1 LKHEV
6 KLMKYTSYVRYVAA
20 AVALTWAPS
29 AFAQEDMKAC
39 VAAYEGAQTSQK
51 QGKYVA
57 ALDQAK
63 ACAQSG
69 CGILVNE
76 CLKLYEDLS
85 RDVPTFVFSAQDG
98 DGKELVDVNV
108 TVDGQLVFSKLEGT
122 ALPLDPGPHVI
133 KFEAAGLPSA
143 EVNHVAR
150 VGDRHR
156 LVTAI
161 LGEKKK
167 PEAAPA
173 PGVLPPSGPAREE
186 PKGVPVATWVLGGV
200 GVLSLGAFT
209 YLRVSGISDYN
220 TLNSECSPYCDP
232 GEVEDIKSKFTASY
246 VALGIAG
253 GALAGATIIYFA
265 GRGEKKEEAVQA
277 SVMPLPGGGAARL
290 MKRF

>member
-1 LKHEV
+1 MRHSS
-6 KLMKYTSYVRYVAA
+6 TVRFLTALT
-20 AVALTWAPS
+20 ALTWS
-29 AFAQEDMKAC
+29 SGAFAQEDMKEC
-39 VAAYEGAQTSQK
+39 VSAYEGAQTSQK

-63 ACAQSG
+63 FCAQSG

-76 CLKLYEDLS
+76 CLKLYEDLM

-122 ALPLDPGPHVI
+122 ALPLDPGAHVI
-133 KFEAAGLPSA
+133 RFEAAGLPPA

-156 LVTAI
+156 LVSAI

-167 PEAAPA
+167 AEEPA
-173 PGVLPPSGPAREE
+173 PGVLPPAAPRQQQEQ
-186 PKGVPVATWVLGGV
+186 GVPVASWVLGGV

-220 TLNSECSPYCDP
+220 NLNSECSPYCDP
-232 GEVEDIKSKFTASY
+232 SEVDDIKMKFTASY

-253 GALAGATIIYFA
+253 GALAGAAVIYFA
-265 GRGEKKEEAVQA
+265 SRGDNKEEAVQA
-277 SVMPLPGGGAARL
+277 SVMPLPGGGAARI

>member
-1 LKHEV
+1 MRH
-6 KLMKYTSYVRYVAA
+6 THTVRFLA
-20 AVALTWAPS
+20 ALTALAWAPS
-29 AFAQEDMKAC
+29 AFAEEDMKEC

-63 ACAQSG
+63 FCAQSG

-76 CLKLYEDLS
+76 CLKLYEDLT

-108 TVDGQLVFSKLEGT
+108 TVDGQLVFSRLEGT
-122 ALPLDPGPHVI
+122 ALPLDPGAHVI

-156 LVTAI
+156 LITAI
-161 LGEKKK
+161 LGEKTK
-167 PEAAPA
+167 PAEPA
-173 PGVLPPSGPAREE
+173 PGALPPSGPVYREQ
-186 PKGVPVATWVLGGV
+186 KGVPVASWVLGGV
-200 GVLSLGAFT
+200 GVVSLGAFT

-220 TLNSECSPYCDP
+220 KLNSECSPYCDP
-232 GEVEDIKSKFTASY
+232 SEVDDIKMKFTASY

-253 GALAGATIIYFA
+253 GAFAGAAIIYFA
-265 GRGEKKEEAVQA
+265 GRGEKQEDAVAA
-277 SVMPLPGGGAARL
+277 SFVPLPGGGSARL

>member
-1 LKHEV
+1 MRHLS
-6 KLMKYTSYVRYVAA
+6 TVRFLTALT
-20 AVALTWAPS
+20 ALTWSGS
-29 AFAQEDMKAC
+29 AFAQEDMKEC

-63 ACAQSG
+63 FCAQSG

-76 CLKLYEDLS
+76 CLKLYEDLT

-108 TVDGQLVFSKLEGT
+108 TVDGQLVFSRLEGT
-122 ALPLDPGPHVI
+122 ALPLDPGAHVI

-167 PEAAPA
+167 PDEPA
-173 PGVLPPSGPAREE
+173 TGALPPSGPVYRE
-186 PKGVPVATWVLGGV
+186 PKPVPVATWVLGGV
-200 GVLSLGAFT
+200 GVVSLGAFT

-220 TLNSECSPYCDP
+220 KLNSECSPYCDP
-232 GEVEDIKSKFTASY
+232 SEVDDIKMKFTVSN

-253 GALAGATIIYFA
+253 GAFAGAAIIYFA
-265 GRGEKKEEAVQA
+265 TRGEKQENAVAA
-277 SVMPLPGGGAARL
+277 SVVPLPGGGAARL

>member
-1 LKHEV
+1 MRH
-6 KLMKYTSYVRYVAA
+6 TSIVRFLTALT
-20 AVALTWAPS
+20 ALTWS
-29 AFAQEDMKAC
+29 SGAFAQDDMKEC

-51 QGKYVA
+51 SGKYVA

-63 ACAQSG
+63 FCAQSG

-76 CLKLYEDLS
+76 CLKLYEDLM

-122 ALPLDPGPHVI
+122 ALPLDPGAHVI
-133 KFEAAGLPSA
+133 RFEAAGLPPK
-143 EVNHVAR
+143 EVNYVAR

-156 LVTAI
+156 LVSAI
-161 LGEKKK
+161 LGEKTKVEE
-167 PEAAPA
+167 PVPT
-173 PGVLPPSGPAREE
+173 LPPSAPVERK
-186 PKGVPVATWVLGGV
+186 PQGVPVASWVLGGV

-209 YLRVSGISDYN
+209 YLRVSGVSDYN
-220 TLNSECSPYCDP
+220 ELNKKCSPECTP
-232 GEVEDIKSKFTASY
+232 SEVDDIKMKFTASY

-265 GRGEKKEEAVQA
+265 GRGDNKEEAVQA
-277 SVMPLPGGGAARL
+277 SVMPLPGGGSMRL

>member
-1 LKHEV
+1 MRH
-6 KLMKYTSYVRYVAA
+6 TNTVRFLA
-20 AVALTWAPS
+20 ALTALGWAPS
-29 AFAQEDMKAC
+29 AFAEEDMKEC

-63 ACAQSG
+63 FCAQSG

-76 CLKLYEDLS
+76 CLKLYEDLT

-161 LGEKKK
+161 LGEKTKRA
-167 PEAAPA
+167 ERQRGA
-173 PGVLPPSGPAREE
+173 LPPAGPVHREQK
-186 PKGVPVATWVLGGV
+186 PVPVATWVLGGV
-200 GVLSLGAFT
+200 GVVSLGAFT

-220 TLNSECSPYCDP
+220 KLNSECSPYCDP
-232 GEVEDIKSKFTASY
+232 SEVDDIKMKFTVSN

-253 GALAGATIIYFA
+253 GAFAGAAIIYFA
-265 GRGEKKEEAVQA
+265 TRGEKQEDAVAA
-277 SVMPLPGGGAARL
+277 SLVPLPGGGAARL